1 MDKLRVGIIGAGWM
15 GVVHAGAWQ
24 ANAARAEVV
33 AVADASPAR
42 AQDVADRF
50 TAGRARTFST
60 PADLLA
66 DPDVEAVD
74 ICLPHHLH
82 AETIRLAARAGKATL
97 CEKPLCTSL
106 QEAAEIGRVLHET
119 GVPFMCA
126 HNQLF
131 QPSMIEAQRMLA
143 DGAVGDVFLVRSI
156 EASQN
161 RMFRTGRLPVEIAAG
176 ESSHAWRADL
186 TRMGGGEVLD
196 TGYHAAYRL
205 LALAG
210 ERPIEVMAMIGHY
223 FVQEIDAE
231 DTGLVLVR
239 FGSGILG
246 EIVTS
251 WAFGLPGDWQFEI
264 GAAGGSLA
272 GSPTRLLVRRLNG
285 EPGPLEETAYE
296 EVHTYTSEVTHFL
309 DVLQHGETNRA
320 TFEHAARAL
329 QLIQAIYLSAQ
340 TRTAVNVPEQPIDP
354 PAA

>member
-1 MDKLRVGIIGAGWM
+1 M
-15 GVVHAGAWQ
+15 GVVHATAWHT
-24 ANAARAEVV
+24 NAARAEVV
-33 AVADASPAR
+33 AVADVSTAR
-42 AQDVADRF
+42 ARDVADRF
-50 TAGRARTFST
+50 TDGRARTFSS

-66 DPDVEAVD
+66 DPAVEAVD

-82 AETIRLAARAGKATL
+82 AETVGLAARAGKAIL
-97 CEKPLCTSL
+97 CEKPLCTTL
-106 QEAAEIGRVLHET
+106 DEAAAIGHVLRET

-131 QPSMIEAQRMLA
+131 QPSLIEAQRLLA
-143 DGAVGDVFLVRSI
+143 AGSLGDVFLVRSI

-186 TRMGGGEVLD
+186 KRMGGGEVLD

-210 ERPIEVMAMIGHY
+210 ERPVEVLAMTERY

-239 FGSGILG
+239 FASGMLG

-251 WAFGLPGDWQFEI
+251 WAFSLPGDWQFEI
-264 GAAGGSLA
+264 GAARGSLA
-272 GSPTRLLVRRLNG
+272 GSPTRLLRRVYD
-285 EPGPLEETAYE
+285 EPQVTEETNQ

-309 DVLQHGETNRA
+309 DVLQQGEPNRA
-320 TFEHAARAL
+320 GFEHAARAL
-329 QLIQAIYLSAQ
+329 QLIQAAYRSAAERRAV
-340 TRTAVNVPEQPIDP
+340 TLPETATSL
-354 PAA
+354 A

>member
-1 MDKLRVGIIGAGWM
+1 VEKLRVGIIGAGWM
-15 GVVHAGAWQ
+15 GVVHATAWQ
-24 ANAARAEVV
+24 TNATRADVV
-33 AVADASPAR
+33 AVADVSPAR
-42 AQDVADRF
+42 ARDVADRF
-50 TAGRARTFST
+50 TAGRAGTFST

-66 DPDVEAVD
+66 NPDVEAVD

-82 AETIRLAARAGKATL
+82 AETIRLAARAGKAIL

-106 QEAAEIGRVLHET
+106 DEAAEIARVLHET

-131 QPSMIEAQRMLA
+131 QPSLIEAQRVLA
-143 DGAVGDVFLVRSI
+143 AGTLGDVFLVRSI

-176 ESSHAWRADL
+176 ESSHTWRADL
-186 TRMGGGEVLD
+186 KRMGGGEVLD

-210 ERPIEVMAMIGHY
+210 ERPVEVMAMTGHY

-239 FGSGILG
+239 FASGTLG

-264 GAAGGSLA
+264 GAARGSLA
-272 GSPTRLLVRRLNG
+272 GSPTRFARRLDDD
-285 EPGPLEETAYE
+285 PGVIEVTSD

-309 DVLQHGETNRA
+309 DVLQRGESNRA
-320 TFEHAARAL
+320 SFEHAARAF
-329 QLIQAIYLSAQ
+329 QLIQAVYLSAHA
-340 TRTAVNVPEQPIDP
+340 RTAVTLPEDATAPLQT
-354 PAA
+354 